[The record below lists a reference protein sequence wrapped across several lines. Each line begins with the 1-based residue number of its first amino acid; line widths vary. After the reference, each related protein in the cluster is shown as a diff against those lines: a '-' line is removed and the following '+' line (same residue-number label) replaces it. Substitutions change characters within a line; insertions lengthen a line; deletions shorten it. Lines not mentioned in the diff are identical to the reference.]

1 MDFKEMVLKKL
12 DFKEMDQK
20 VMDFKEKTTIVFSK
34 IDFKEKII
42 MDFRKKL

>member
-12 DFKEMDQK
+12 EFKEMDQK
-20 VMDFKEKTTIVFSK
+20 VMDFKEKT
-34 IDFKEKII
+34 I

>member
-12 DFKEMDQK
+12 DFKKMDLK
-20 VMDFKEKTTIVFSK
+20 VM
-34 IDFKEKII
+34 DFKEKII